1 MIPPPCTLDQ
11 HHPSQFFAKSSGKA
25 ECSITCKTE
34 RQSRLLSLS
43 RWLALFVCL
52 LAFSPAGAKP
62 VGKYKNF
69 KVSSYIRAQDLARM
83 EDDKFLKATW
93 ETVSS
98 QVDLDKIYLETHR
111 DAYTVPEKILLKV
124 KKFFL
129 SKGLEVGGGIT
140 YTRSEPTDFETYS
153 YARDEERQQVKE
165 IAEYTAKHFDDFIL
179 DDFFFIDLKNDD
191 EIAAKERSGKSWT
204 EYRLRLMADAGR
216 ELVVEPAKRVNP
228 KVKVIIKYPNW
239 YDHFHG
245 LGFNL
250 EEEPIYFDGL
260 WTGTETRDPG
270 SAQHLQN
277 YLSYNVVRYFDNIAH
292 GKNGGG
298 WVDAGGIHMSMDRYA
313 EQLHLTMLSKT
324 PEIILWNYMQLN
336 DVKISPQMRAPWQ
349 DAGGNSFR
357 YDEMVA
363 PFKQGNNTVTPTT
376 MARFASV
383 TLRQTDELI
392 GKLGN
397 PIGLASY
404 KPYHSSGEDFLQN
417 YLGMIGLPMDM
428 YPKWKE
434 GQQQILL
441 TQQAAKD
448 PQIVGKIKKQLKQ
461 GGDVIITTGL
471 LKAIKEQLGDVCE
484 LYCGDLKAIVN
495 DFGWAGKSER
505 EFIIPQVKYFTND
518 AWEVVSAGRPLNGG
532 VSGYP
537 ILLRD
542 TYSKGTLFVLT
553 IPDDFGNLYDY
564 PAGVLNVIRRSMSKD
579 VGAYI
584 EGPSKVA
591 LFPYDNKTLV
601 VENFNDEAVTLRV
614 VINAKVTALRNLLTG
629 EQLKPAE
636 QPKMPAMFGRNR
648 FFGYA
653 ENATV
658 FDLKLAAHSYVGLG
672 YGN

>member
-1 MIPPPCTLDQ
+1 ML
-11 HHPSQFFAKSSGKA
+11 
-25 ECSITCKTE
+25 
-34 RQSRLLSLS
+34 
-43 RWLALFVCL
+43 VCL
-52 LAFSPAGAKP
+52 LTTTIQA
-62 VGKYKNF
+62 GKYQNF
-69 KVSSYIRAQDLARM
+69 KVSTYIRAQDVARM
-83 EDDKFLKATW
+83 DDEKFLKSTW

-111 DAYTVPEKILLKV
+111 DAFIVPEKTLTKV

-140 YTRSEPTDFETYS
+140 FTRSEPTDFETYS
-153 YARDEERQQVKE
+153 YAREDERQMVKH
-165 IAEYTAKHFDDFIL
+165 ISEYTAKFFDDIIL

-191 EIAAKERSGKSWT
+191 EIAAKGTKSWT

-216 ELVVEPAKRVNP
+216 ELVVGPAKAVNP
-228 KVKVIIKYPNW
+228 KVKVIVKYPNW

-250 EEEPIYFDGL
+250 EEEPTYFDGI
-260 WTGTETRDPG
+260 WTGNETRDPA

-277 YLSYNVVRYFDNIAH
+277 YLSYNISRYFENIAP
-292 GKNGGG
+292 GRNLGG
-298 WVDAGGIHMSMDRYA
+298 WVDAGGINMSMDRYA
-313 EQLHLTMLSKT
+313 EQLHLTMLGRL
-324 PEIILWNYMQLN
+324 PEIILWNYMQLV
-336 DVKISPQMRAPWQ
+336 DVKISPSMRAAWQ
-349 DAGGNSFR
+349 SEGGNSFR

-363 PFKQGNNTVTPTT
+363 PYTRDGKTITPTT
-376 MARFASV
+376 MARFADQ
-383 TLRQTDELI
+383 TLHQTDRLMSH
-392 GKLGN
+392 LGN
-397 PIGLASY
+397 PIGLVSY

-428 YPKWKE
+428 HPQWPDNRE
-434 GQQQILL
+434 QILL

-448 PQIVGKIKKQLKQ
+448 PQLVEKIKRQLCK

-471 LKAIKEQLGDVCE
+471 LKVIKDELADVVE

-495 DFGWAGKSER
+495 DFGRSGKSER

-518 AWEVVSAGRPLNGG
+518 AWEVVSAGRPLTGG

-542 TYSKGTLFVLT
+542 TYSKGILFVLT

-564 PAGVLNVIRRSMSKD
+564 PAGALNIIRSVMSKD

-584 EGPSKVA
+584 EGPSKVS

-601 VENFNDEAVTLRV
+601 VENFNDNAVSLRV
-614 VINAKVTALRNLLTG
+614 VVNAKVGKLRNLLTG
-629 EQLKPAE
+629 EEFKPA
-636 QPKMPAMFGRNR
+636 QVPVSRWR
-648 FFGYA
+648 FVGYTDKQ
-653 ENATV
+653 TV
-658 FDLKLAAHSYVGLG
+658 FDIQLPAHSYIGLG
-672 YGN
+672 Y

>member
-1 MIPPPCTLDQ
+1 M
-11 HHPSQFFAKSSGKA
+11 KS
-25 ECSITCKTE
+25 T
-34 RQSRLLSLS
+34 
-43 RWLALFVCL
+43 L
-52 LAFSPAGAKP
+52 LAVALLLIPAAMHA
-62 VGKYKNF
+62 GKFQHF
-69 KVSSYIRAQDLARM
+69 KVSTYIRAQDVARM
-83 EDDKFLKATW
+83 DDEKFLKSTW
-93 ETVSS
+93 ETVST

-111 DAYTVPEKILLKV
+111 DAFIVPEKTLNKV

-140 YTRSEPTDFETYS
+140 FTRSEPTDFETYS
-153 YARDEERQQVKE
+153 YAREEERLLVKK
-165 IAEYTAKHFDDFIL
+165 ISEYTARFFDDIIL

-191 EIAAKERSGKSWT
+191 EIAAKGTKSWT

-216 ELVVEPAKRVNP
+216 ELVVNPAKAVNS

-250 EEEPIYFDGL
+250 EEEPLYFDGL

-277 YLSYNVVRYFDNIAH
+277 YLSYNIVRYFDNIAP
-292 GKNGGG
+292 GRNGGG
-298 WVDAGGIHMSMDRYA
+298 WVDAGGINMSMDRYA

-336 DVKISPQMRAPWQ
+336 DVKIMPQMMRQSWQ

-357 YDEMVA
+357 YDEMVK
-363 PFKQGNNTVTPTT
+363 PFTKNGKTVTPTT

-383 TLRQTDELI
+383 TLQQTDQLV

-397 PIGLASY
+397 PIGLVSY

-428 YPKWKE
+428 HPQWVS
-434 GQQQILL
+434 GRQQILL
-441 TQQAAKD
+441 TEQAAKD
-448 PQIVGKIKKQLKQ
+448 PQIVEKIKQQLQ
-461 GGDVIITTGL
+461 GGGDVIITTGL
-471 LKAIKEQLGDVCE
+471 LKAIREKLADVCE
-484 LYCGDLKAIVN
+484 LYCGDLKAIVS
-495 DFGWAGKSER
+495 DFGRLGKAER

-518 AWEVVSAGRPLNGG
+518 AWEVVSAGRPLTGG

-542 TYSKGTLFVLT
+542 TYSKGMLFVLT

-564 PAGVLNVIRRSMSKD
+564 PAGALNVIRRAMSKD

-584 EGPSKVA
+584 EGPAKVA
-591 LFPYDNKTLV
+591 LFPYDNRTLV
-601 VENFNDEAVTLRV
+601 VENFNDEAVSLRV
-614 VINAKVTALRNLLTG
+614 VVTSKVQALRNLLTG
-629 EQLKPAE
+629 EQLKPAG
-636 QPKMPAMFGRNR
+636 QPEAPAMPFRNR
-648 FFGYA
+648 FFGYP
-653 ENATV
+653 EGATV
-658 FDLKLAAHSYVGLG
+658 FDIQLAAHSYIGVG
-672 YGN
+672 Y

>member
-1 MIPPPCTLDQ
+1 MTKMTI
-11 HHPSQFFAKSSGKA
+11 HPLKRIIMAA
-25 ECSITCKTE
+25 MTA
-34 RQSRLLSLS
+34 LMAMPA
-43 RWLALFVCL
+43 LA
-52 LAFSPAGAKP
+52 GH
-62 VGKYKNF
+62 GQYQNF
-69 KVSSYIRAQDLARM
+69 KVSTYIRAQDVARM
-83 EDDKFLKATW
+83 ADDKFLNQTW

-111 DAYTVPEKILLKV
+111 DAFTVPEKTMLKV

-153 YARDEERQQVKE
+153 YARENERQQVKE
-165 IAEYTAKHFDDFIL
+165 MAEYTAKLFDDFIL

-204 EYRLRLMADAGR
+204 DYRLRLMADAGR
-216 ELVVEPAKRVNP
+216 ELVVAPAKKVNP
-228 KVKVIIKYPNW
+228 KVKVIVKYPNW

-250 EEEPIYFDGL
+250 EEEPQYFDGI
-260 WTGTETRDPG
+260 WTGTETRDPA

-277 YLSYNVVRYFDNIAH
+277 YLSYNVVRYFDNIAP

-336 DVKISPQMRAPWQ
+336 DVKIMPQMRAPWQ

-357 YDEMVA
+357 YDEMVK
-363 PFKQGNNTVTPTT
+363 PFTKNGKAVTPTT
-376 MARFASV
+376 MASFASA
-383 TLRQTDELI
+383 TLRQTDKLVGQL
-392 GKLGN
+392 GK

-428 YPKWKE
+428 YPQWQE
-434 GQQQILL
+434 RQQILL

-448 PQIVGKIKKQLKQ
+448 PQIVEKIKGQLRK
-461 GGDVIITTGL
+461 GGDVIVTTGL
-471 LKAIKEQLGDVCE
+471 LKAIKDKLADVCE

-495 DFGWAGKSER
+495 DFGWSGKSER

-518 AWEVVSAGRPLNGG
+518 AWEVISAGRPLTGG

-553 IPDDFGNLYDY
+553 IPDDFGNLYDF
-564 PAGVLNVIRRSMSKD
+564 PAGALNVIRRAMSKD
-579 VGAYI
+579 TGAYI

-601 VENFNDEAVTLRV
+601 VENFNDEAVSLRV
-614 VINAKVTALRNLLTG
+614 VINTKVSTLSNLLTG

-636 QPKMPAMFGRNR
+636 VKPLPGMFGRNR
-648 FFGYA
+648 FMGYA
-653 ENATV
+653 DDATV
-658 FDLKLAAHSYVGLG
+658 FDLQLPAHSYIGLK
-672 YGN
+672 Y

>member
-1 MIPPPCTLDQ
+1 MDRRIV
-11 HHPSQFFAKSSGKA
+11 KK
-25 ECSITCKTE
+25 
-34 RQSRLLSLS
+34 
-43 RWLALFVCL
+43 VL
-52 LAFSPAGAKP
+52 LAIITAMSVIP
-62 VGKYKNF
+62 VMASQYKNF
-69 KVSSYIRAQDLARM
+69 KVSTYIRAQDVARM
-83 EDDKFLKATW
+83 EDEQFLKSTW
-93 ETVSS
+93 EIVST

-111 DAYTVPEKILLKV
+111 DAFTVPEKTMLKV

-140 YTRSEPTDFETYS
+140 FTRSEPTDFETYS
-153 YARDEERQQVKE
+153 YAREDERQQVKQ
-165 IAEYTAKHFDDFIL
+165 ISEYTAKLFDDFIL

-191 EIAAKERSGKSWT
+191 EIAAKGNKSWT

-216 ELVVEPAKRVNP
+216 ELVVNPAKAVNP
-228 KVKVIIKYPNW
+228 KVKVIVKYPNW

-250 EEEPIYFDGL
+250 EEEPTYFDGI

-277 YLSYNVVRYFDNIAH
+277 YLSYNVVRYFDNIAPDKRSAD
-292 GKNGGG
+292 GRLLPEGRKNGGG

-324 PEIILWNYMQLN
+324 PEIILWNYMQLAE
-336 DVKISPQMRAPWQ
+336 VKISSNMRAPWQ
-349 DAGGNSFR
+349 EVGGNSFR

-363 PFKQGNNTVTPTT
+363 PFTKNGKTITPTT
-376 MARFASV
+376 MARFANE
-383 TLRQTDELI
+383 TLHQTDKLI

-428 YPKWKE
+428 YPQFLTDK
-434 GQQQILL
+434 QQILL

-448 PQIVGKIKKQLKQ
+448 PQIAEKIKAQLKK

-471 LKAIKEQLGDVCE
+471 LKAIKDQIADVCE

-495 DFGWAGKSER
+495 DFGWFGKSER

-518 AWEVVSAGRPLNGG
+518 AWEVVSAGRPLTGG

-542 TYSKGTLFVLT
+542 TYSKGMLFVLT

-564 PAGVLNVIRRSMSKD
+564 PAGALNVIRRAMSKD

-584 EGPSKVA
+584 EGPAKVA

-601 VENFNDEAVTLRV
+601 VENFNDEAVSLRV
-614 VINAKVTALRNLLTG
+614 VINNKVNTLRNLITG

-636 QPKMPAMFGRNR
+636 LPKVSAMPYRSR
-648 FFGYA
+648 FMGYA
-653 ENATV
+653 DGSTV
-658 FDLKLAAHSYVGLG
+658 FDLQLPAHSYIGLG
-672 YGN
+672 Y

>member
-1 MIPPPCTLDQ
+1 MI
-11 HHPSQFFAKSSGKA
+11 K
-25 ECSITCKTE
+25 
-34 RQSRLLSLS
+34 RLLIGAVIAATT
-43 RWLALFVCL
+43 ALTVQ
-52 LAFSPAGAKP
+52 A
-62 VGKYKNF
+62 GKYQNF
-69 KVSSYIRAQDLARM
+69 KVSSYIRAQDVARM
-83 EDDKFLKATW
+83 ADDKFLNDTW
-93 ETVSS
+93 QTVSS

-111 DAYTVPEKILLKV
+111 DAFTVDEKTMLKV

-153 YARDEERQQVKE
+153 YARENECRQVKE
-165 IAEYTAKHFDDFIL
+165 VAEYTARLFDDFIL

-191 EIAAKERSGKSWT
+191 EIAAKEKSGKSWT
-204 EYRLRLMADAGR
+204 DYRLRLMADAGR
-216 ELVVEPAKRVNP
+216 ELVVNPAKKVNP

-239 YDHFHG
+239 YDHFQG

-250 EEEPIYFDGL
+250 EEEPLYFDGL

-277 YLSYNVVRYFDNIAH
+277 YLSYNIVRYFDNIAP

-324 PEIILWNYMQLN
+324 PEIILWNYMQLYE
-336 DVKISPQMRAPWQ
+336 VKIMPQMRAKWQ
-349 DAGGNSFR
+349 EPGVSFN
-357 YDEMVA
+357 YDEMTA
-363 PFKQGNNTVTPTT
+363 PFTKDGKTVNPST
-376 MARFASV
+376 MARFADV
-383 TLRQTDELI
+383 TLHQTDKLI
-392 GKLGN
+392 SQLGH

-404 KPYHSSGEDFLQN
+404 KPYHSTGEEFLQN

-428 YPKWKE
+428 YPQWQE
-434 GQQQILL
+434 RQQILL

-448 PQIVGKIKKQLKQ
+448 PQIVARIKAQLKK

-471 LKAIKEQLGDVCE
+471 LKAIKDQLADVCE
-484 LYCGDLKAIVN
+484 LECGDLKAIVN
-495 DFGWAGKSER
+495 DFGWFGKSGR
-505 EFIIPQVKYFTND
+505 EFIIPQVKYYTND

-542 TYSKGTLFVLT
+542 TYSKGMLFVLT

-564 PAGVLNVIRRSMSKD
+564 PAGALNIIRRAMSKD

-601 VENFNDEAVTLRV
+601 VENFNDEAVSLRV
-614 VINAKVTALRNLLTG
+614 IINSQVSTLRNLLTG
-629 EQLKPAE
+629 QQLQPA
-636 QPKMPAMFGRNR
+636 QIPPVTGFFRYNR
-648 FFGYA
+648 FFGYPDGS
-653 ENATV
+653 TV
-658 FDLKLAAHSYVGLG
+658 FDLQLPAHSYIGLG
-672 YGN
+672 Y

>member
-1 MIPPPCTLDQ
+1 MDRRIV
-11 HHPSQFFAKSSGKA
+11 KK
-25 ECSITCKTE
+25 
-34 RQSRLLSLS
+34 
-43 RWLALFVCL
+43 VL
-52 LAFSPAGAKP
+52 LAIITAMSVIP
-62 VGKYKNF
+62 VMASQYKNF
-69 KVSSYIRAQDLARM
+69 KVSTYIRAQDVARM
-83 EDDKFLKATW
+83 EDEQFLKSTW
-93 ETVSS
+93 EIVST

-111 DAYTVPEKILLKV
+111 DAFTVPEKTMLKV

-140 YTRSEPTDFETYS
+140 FTRSEPTDFETYS
-153 YARDEERQQVKE
+153 YAREDERQQVKQ
-165 IAEYTAKHFDDFIL
+165 ISEYTAKLFDDFIL

-191 EIAAKERSGKSWT
+191 EIAAKGNKSWT

-216 ELVVEPAKRVNP
+216 ELVVNPAKAVNP
-228 KVKVIIKYPNW
+228 KVKVIVKYPNW

-250 EEEPIYFDGL
+250 EEEPTYFDGI

-277 YLSYNVVRYFDNIAH
+277 YLSYNVVRYFDNIAP
-292 GKNGGG
+292 GKRSADGRLLPEGRKNGGG

-324 PEIILWNYMQLN
+324 PEIILWNYMQLAE
-336 DVKISPQMRAPWQ
+336 VKISSNMRAPWQ
-349 DAGGNSFR
+349 EVGGNSFR

-363 PFKQGNNTVTPTT
+363 PFTKNGKTITPTT
-376 MARFASV
+376 MARFANE
-383 TLRQTDELI
+383 TLHQTDKLI

-428 YPKWKE
+428 YPQFLTDK
-434 GQQQILL
+434 QQILL

-448 PQIVGKIKKQLKQ
+448 PQIAEKIKAQLKK

-471 LKAIKEQLGDVCE
+471 LKAIKDQIADVCE

-495 DFGWAGKSER
+495 DFGWFGKSER

-518 AWEVVSAGRPLNGG
+518 AWEVVSAGRPLTGG

-542 TYSKGTLFVLT
+542 TYSKGMLFVLT

-564 PAGVLNVIRRSMSKD
+564 PAGALNVIRRAMSKD
-579 VGAYI
+579 AGAYI
-584 EGPSKVA
+584 EGPAKVA

-601 VENFNDEAVTLRV
+601 VENFNDEAVSLRV
-614 VINAKVTALRNLLTG
+614 VINNKVNTLRNLITG

-636 QPKMPAMFGRNR
+636 LPKVSAMPYRSR
-648 FFGYA
+648 FMGYA
-653 ENATV
+653 DGSTV
-658 FDLKLAAHSYVGLG
+658 FDLQLPAHSYIGLG
-672 YGN
+672 Y

>member
-1 MIPPPCTLDQ
+1 MMVALA
-11 HHPSQFFAKSSGKA
+11 SAK
-25 ECSITCKTE
+25 
-34 RQSRLLSLS
+34 
-43 RWLALFVCL
+43 
-52 LAFSPAGAKP
+52 
-62 VGKYKNF
+62 KYQNF
-69 KVSSYIRAQDLARM
+69 KVSTYIRAQDVAKM
-83 EDDKFLKATW
+83 ADDKFLNDTW
-93 ETVSS
+93 QTVSS

-111 DAYTVPEKILLKV
+111 DAFTVDEKTLTKV

-153 YARDEERQQVKE
+153 YARENERQIVKE
-165 IAEYTAKHFDDFIL
+165 VAEYTAKLFDDFIL

-191 EIAAKERSGKSWT
+191 EIAAKGSKSWT

-216 ELVVEPAKRVNP
+216 ELVVNPAKKVNP

-250 EEEPIYFDGL
+250 EEEPVYFDGL

-277 YLSYNVVRYFDNIAH
+277 YLSYNVVRYFDNIAP

-336 DVKISPQMRAPWQ
+336 DVKITPRMRAPWQ
-349 DAGGNSFR
+349 KAGVSFN

-363 PFKQGNNTVTPTT
+363 PFTVKGKTITPTT
-376 MARFASV
+376 MARFANV
-383 TLRQTDELI
+383 TLHQTDQLVGQL
-392 GKLGN
+392 GK

-428 YPKWKE
+428 YPQFLTDK
-434 GQQQILL
+434 QQILL
-441 TQQAAKD
+441 TEQAAKD
-448 PQIVGKIKKQLKQ
+448 PQIIEKIKQQLKK

-471 LKAIKEQLGDVCE
+471 LKAIREPLADVCE

-495 DFGWAGKSER
+495 DFGWFGKSER

-542 TYSKGTLFVLT
+542 TYSKGMLFVLT
-553 IPDDFGNLYDY
+553 IPDDYGNLYDF
-564 PAGVLNVIRRSMSKD
+564 PAGALNVIRRAMSKD

-601 VENFNDEAVTLRV
+601 VENFNDEAVSVRV
-614 VINAKVTALRNLLTG
+614 VINEKVNSLRHLITG

-636 QPKMPAMFGRNR
+636 QPQVPMMFGRNR

-653 ENATV
+653 EGATI
-658 FDLKLAAHSYVGLG
+658 FDIQLPAHSYIGLG
-672 YGN
+672 Y

>member
-1 MIPPPCTLDQ
+1 MKCFTKIVLAAMATLAVLPAQ
-11 HHPSQFFAKSSGKA
+11 AKSKA
-25 ECSITCKTE
+25 M
-34 RQSRLLSLS
+34 
-43 RWLALFVCL
+43 F
-52 LAFSPAGAKP
+52 
-62 VGKYKNF
+62 KNF
-69 KVSSYIRAQDLARM
+69 KVSTYIRAQDIARM
-83 EDDKFLKATW
+83 DDDKFLKDTW

-111 DAYTVPEKILLKV
+111 DAFIVPEKTLLKV

-129 SKGLEVGGGIT
+129 QKGLEVGGGIT

-153 YARDEERQQVKE
+153 YARENERQQVKE

-191 EIAAKERSGKSWT
+191 EIAAKEKSGKSWT

-216 ELVVEPAKRVNP
+216 ELVVNPAKAVNP

-250 EEEPIYFDGL
+250 EEEPLYFDGL

-277 YLSYNVVRYFDNIAH
+277 YLSYNVVRYFDNIAP

-336 DVKISPQMRAPWQ
+336 DVKITPNMRAPWQ

-363 PFKQGNNTVTPTT
+363 PFTKEKGGRAIQPTT
-376 MARFASV
+376 MARFANV
-383 TLRQTDELI
+383 TLHQTDELI
-392 GKLGN
+392 GQLGN

-428 YPKWKE
+428 YPQWQE
-434 GQQQILL
+434 RQQILL

-448 PQIVGKIKKQLKQ
+448 PQIVEKIKGQLKK

-471 LKAIKEQLGDVCE
+471 LKAIKEHLADVCE

-495 DFGWAGKSER
+495 DFGWFGKSER

-542 TYSKGTLFVLT
+542 TYSKGMLFVLT

-564 PAGVLNVIRRSMSKD
+564 PAGALNVIRRAMSKD

-601 VENFNDEAVTLRV
+601 IENFNDEAVTLRV
-614 VINAKVTALRNLLTG
+614 VINQKVSSLRNLMTG
-629 EQLKPAE
+629 DQLKPATLP
-636 QPKMPAMFGRNR
+636 QTRPMWGRNL
-648 FFGYA
+648 FFGYPDG
-653 ENATV
+653 ATV
-658 FDLKLAAHSYVGLG
+658 FDLQLPAHSYIGLG
-672 YGN
+672 Y

>member
-1 MIPPPCTLDQ
+1 MKMKCFTKIVLAAMATLAVLPAQ
-11 HHPSQFFAKSSGKA
+11 AKSKA
-25 ECSITCKTE
+25 M
-34 RQSRLLSLS
+34 
-43 RWLALFVCL
+43 F
-52 LAFSPAGAKP
+52 
-62 VGKYKNF
+62 KNF
-69 KVSSYIRAQDLARM
+69 KVSTYIRAQDIARM
-83 EDDKFLKATW
+83 DDDKFLKDTW

-111 DAYTVPEKILLKV
+111 DAFIVPEKTLLKV

-129 SKGLEVGGGIT
+129 QKGLEVGGGIT

-153 YARDEERQQVKE
+153 YARENERQQVKE

-191 EIAAKERSGKSWT
+191 EIAAKEKSGKSWT

-216 ELVVEPAKRVNP
+216 ELVVNPAKAVNP

-250 EEEPIYFDGL
+250 EEEPLYFDGL

-277 YLSYNVVRYFDNIAH
+277 YLSYNVVRYFDNIAP

-336 DVKISPQMRAPWQ
+336 DVKITPNMRAPWQ

-363 PFKQGNNTVTPTT
+363 PFTKEKGGRAIQPTT
-376 MARFASV
+376 MARFANV
-383 TLRQTDELI
+383 TLHQTDELI
-392 GKLGN
+392 GQLGN

-428 YPKWKE
+428 YPQWQE
-434 GQQQILL
+434 RQQILL

-448 PQIVGKIKKQLKQ
+448 PQIVEKIKGQLKK

-471 LKAIKEQLGDVCE
+471 LKAIKEQLADVCE

-495 DFGWAGKSER
+495 DFGWFGKSER

-542 TYSKGTLFVLT
+542 TYSKGMLFVLT

-564 PAGVLNVIRRSMSKD
+564 PAGALNVIRRAMSKD

-601 VENFNDEAVTLRV
+601 IENFNDEAVTLRV
-614 VINAKVTALRNLLTG
+614 VINQKVGSLRNLMTG
-629 EQLKPAE
+629 DQLKPATLP
-636 QPKMPAMFGRNR
+636 QTRPMWGRNL
-648 FFGYA
+648 FFGYPDG
-653 ENATV
+653 ATV
-658 FDLKLAAHSYVGLG
+658 FGLQLPAHSYIGLG
-672 YGN
+672 Y

>member
-1 MIPPPCTLDQ
+1 MMLAAVAVLAVLP
-11 HHPSQFFAKSSGKA
+11 AAGK
-25 ECSITCKTE
+25 
-34 RQSRLLSLS
+34 
-43 RWLALFVCL
+43 
-52 LAFSPAGAKP
+52 
-62 VGKYKNF
+62 GKYQNF
-69 KVSSYIRAQDLARM
+69 KVSTYIRAQDVARM
-83 EDDKFLKATW
+83 ADDKFLNQTW

-111 DAYTVPEKILLKV
+111 DAFTVDEKTMTKV

-153 YARDEERQQVKE
+153 YARENERQQVRE
-165 IAEYTAKHFDDFIL
+165 VAEYTAKLFDDFIL

-191 EIAAKERSGKSWT
+191 EIAAKEKSGKSWT

-216 ELVVEPAKRVNP
+216 ELVLEPAKKVNP

-250 EEEPIYFDGL
+250 EEEPQYFDGI

-277 YLSYNVVRYFDNIAH
+277 YLSYNVVRYFDNIAP

-336 DVKISPQMRAPWQ
+336 DVKITPQMRAKWQ
-349 DAGGNSFR
+349 DAGDNSFR

-363 PFKQGNNTVTPTT
+363 PYQKAGKTMTPTT

-383 TLRQTDELI
+383 TLQQTDKLM
-392 GKLGN
+392 GQLGN
-397 PIGLASY
+397 PVGLVSY

-428 YPKWKE
+428 HP
-434 GQQQILL
+434 QFLNDRQQILL
-441 TQQAAKD
+441 TEQAAKD
-448 PQIVGKIKKQLKQ
+448 PQIVDKIKAQLRK

-471 LKAIKEQLGDVCE
+471 LKAIREKIADVCE

-495 DFGWAGKSER
+495 DFGWFGKSER

-518 AWEVVSAGRPLNGG
+518 AWEVVSAGRPLSGG

-542 TYSKGTLFVLT
+542 TYSKGMLFVLT
-553 IPDDFGNLYDY
+553 IPDDFGNLYDF
-564 PAGVLNVIRRSMSKD
+564 PAGALNVIRRAMSKD

-601 VENFNDEAVTLRV
+601 VENFNDEAVSLRV
-614 VINAKVTALRNLLTG
+614 VINTKVGALRNLLTG
-629 EQLKPAE
+629 EELKPAE
-636 QPKMPAMFGRNR
+636 KTSGQVFPFRNR

-653 ENATV
+653 EGATV

-672 YGN
+672 Y

>member
-1 MIPPPCTLDQ
+1 M
-11 HHPSQFFAKSSGKA
+11 
-25 ECSITCKTE
+25 KTYYL
-34 RQSRLLSLS
+34 RRLLLLTVVLS
-43 RWLALFVCL
+43 ATITIQ
-52 LAFSPAGAKP
+52 A
-62 VGKYKNF
+62 GKYKNF
-69 KVSSYIRAQDLARM
+69 KVSTYIRAQDVARM
-83 EDDKFLKATW
+83 EDDKFLKSTW
-93 ETVSS
+93 ETVSN
-98 QVDLDKIYLETHR
+98 QVDLDKIYIETHR
-111 DAYTVPEKILLKV
+111 DAFTVPEKTLNKV

-153 YARDEERQQVKE
+153 YARENERQQVKQISE
-165 IAEYTAKHFDDFIL
+165 FTAKHFDDFIL

-191 EIAAKERSGKSWT
+191 EIAAKGKKSWT

-216 ELVVEPAKRVNP
+216 ELVVNPAKAVNS

-250 EEEPIYFDGL
+250 EEEPNYFDGL
-260 WTGTETRDPG
+260 WTGTETRDPA

-277 YLSYNVVRYFDNIAH
+277 YLSYNIVRYFDNIAP
-292 GKNGGG
+292 GRNGGG

-313 EQLHLTMLSKT
+313 EQLHLTMLSRT
-324 PEIILWNYMQLN
+324 PEIILWNYMQLAE
-336 DVKISPQMRAPWQ
+336 VKITPAMRAPWQ
-349 DAGGNSFR
+349 SAGGNSFR
-357 YDEMVA
+357 YDDMVA
-363 PFKQGNNTVTPTT
+363 PFTKNGKIITPTT
-376 MARFASV
+376 MARFANE
-383 TLRQTDELI
+383 TLHQTDQLV
-392 GKLGN
+392 GLLGN
-397 PIGLASY
+397 PIGLVSY

-428 YPKWKE
+428 YPQWQSNK
-434 GQQQILL
+434 QQILL

-448 PQIVGKIKKQLKQ
+448 EQIVEKIKQQLKK

-471 LKAIKEQLGDVCE
+471 LKAIREELADICE

-495 DFGWAGKSER
+495 DFGYAGKSER

-518 AWEVVSAGRPLNGG
+518 AWEVISAGRPLTGG

-564 PAGVLNVIRRSMSKD
+564 PAPALNVIRRAMSKD

-601 VENFNDEAVTLRV
+601 VENFNDNAVTLRV
-614 VINAKVTALRNLLTG
+614 VINEKVKTLRNLITG
-629 EQLKPAE
+629 EELQPANITPP
-636 QPKMPAMFGRNR
+636 QGMFGRNR

-653 ENATV
+653 DGATV
-658 FDLKLAAHSYVGLG
+658 FNLQLPPHSYIGLG
-672 YGN
+672 Y

>member
-1 MIPPPCTLDQ
+1 MNKKLTMLLLCSLVLAGNMQ
-11 HHPSQFFAKSSGKA
+11 ARQGK
-25 ECSITCKTE
+25 
-34 RQSRLLSLS
+34 
-43 RWLALFVCL
+43 F
-52 LAFSPAGAKP
+52 
-62 VGKYKNF
+62 KNF
-69 KVSSYIRAQDLARM
+69 KVSTYIRAQDVARM
-83 EDDKFLKATW
+83 ADEKFLNQTW
-93 ETVSS
+93 ETVST

-111 DAYTVPEKILLKV
+111 DAFTVDEKIMLKV
-124 KKFFL
+124 KKFFQA
-129 SKGLEVGGGIT
+129 KGLEVGGGIT

-153 YARDEERQQVKE
+153 YARENERQIVKE
-165 IAEYTAKHFDDFIL
+165 VAEYTAKLFDDFIL
-179 DDFFFIDLKNDD
+179 DDFFFTDLKNDD
-191 EIAAKERSGKSWT
+191 EIAAKGKMSWT
-204 EYRLRLMADAGR
+204 AYRLKLMADAGR
-216 ELVVEPAKRVNP
+216 ELVLEPAKKVNP

-250 EEEPIYFDGL
+250 EEEPQYFDGI

-277 YLSYNVVRYFDNIAH
+277 YLSYNVVRYFDNIAP

-336 DVKISPQMRAPWQ
+336 DVKITPQMRAKWQ
-349 DAGGNSFR
+349 GEGVSFN

-363 PFKQGNNTVTPTT
+363 PFEKDGKYITPTT
-376 MARFASV
+376 MARFAQV
-383 TLRQTDELI
+383 TLHQTDKLT
-392 GKLGN
+392 GQLGN
-397 PIGLASY
+397 PIGLVSY

-428 YPKWKE
+428 HP
-434 GQQQILL
+434 QFLNDRQQILL
-441 TQQAAKD
+441 TEQAAKD
-448 PQIVGKIKKQLKQ
+448 PQIVEKIKQQLKK

-471 LKAIKEQLGDVCE
+471 LKAIRSQLADVCE

-495 DFGWAGKSER
+495 DFGYLGKSER

-542 TYSKGTLFVLT
+542 TYSKGMLFVLT
-553 IPDDFGNLYDY
+553 IPDDYGNLYDY
-564 PAGVLNVIRRSMSKD
+564 PAGALNVIRRAMSKD

-591 LFPYDNKTLV
+591 LFPYDNKTMV
-601 VENFNDEAVTLRV
+601 VENFNDEAVSLRV
-614 VINAKVTALRNLLTG
+614 VINSKVNTLRNLLTG
-629 EQLKPAE
+629 EQLKPTALTNE
-636 QPKMPAMFGRNR
+636 PAMPFRNR
-648 FFGYA
+648 FQGYA
-653 ENATV
+653 EGSTM
-658 FDLKLAAHSYVGLG
+658 FDIQLPAHSYIGLG
-672 YGN
+672 Y

>member
-1 MIPPPCTLDQ
+1 M
-11 HHPSQFFAKSSGKA
+11 A
-25 ECSITCKTE
+25 
-34 RQSRLLSLS
+34 
-43 RWLALFVCL
+43 
-52 LAFSPAGAKP
+52 
-62 VGKYKNF
+62 
-69 KVSSYIRAQDLARM
+69 
-83 EDDKFLKATW
+83 DDRFLNETW
-93 ETVSS
+93 QTVST

-111 DAYTVPEKILLKV
+111 DAFTVDEQTMKKV
-124 KKFFL
+124 KAFFI

-153 YARDEERQQVKE
+153 YARENERQTVRE
-165 IAEYTAKHFDDFIL
+165 VAEYTARLFDDFIL

-191 EIAAKERSGKSWT
+191 EIAAMELSGKGWT

-216 ELVVEPAKRVNP
+216 DLVLNPAKRVNP

-239 YDHFHG
+239 YDHFQG

-250 EEEPIYFDGL
+250 EEEPQYFDGI
-260 WTGTETRDPG
+260 WTGTETRDPA

-277 YLSYNVVRYFDNIAH
+277 YLSYNIVRYFDNIAP
-292 GKNGGG
+292 GRNGGG
-298 WVDAGGIHMSMDRYA
+298 WVDAGGINMSMDRYA

-324 PEIILWNYMQLN
+324 PEIILWNYMQLAE
-336 DVKISPQMRAPWQ
+336 VKINRDMMRRVWQ
-349 DAGGNSFR
+349 DVGGNSFC
-357 YDEMVA
+357 YDEMVK
-363 PFKQGNNTVTPTT
+363 PFTRDGKTVTPTT

-383 TLRQTDELI
+383 TLRETDRLV

-397 PIGLASY
+397 PIGLVSY
-404 KPYHSSGEDFLQN
+404 KPYHSSGEEFLQN

-428 YPKWKE
+428 HPQWME
-434 GQQQILL
+434 GRRQILL
-441 TQQAAKD
+441 TEQAAMD
-448 PQIVGKIKKQLKQ
+448 PQIVEKIKQQLRG

-471 LKAIKEQLGDVCE
+471 LKAIRDKLSVVCE
-484 LYCGDLKAIVN
+484 FYCGDLKAIVN
-495 DFGWAGKSER
+495 DFGWAGKSSR

-518 AWEVVSAGRPLNGG
+518 AWEVVSAGRPLMGG

-564 PAGVLNVIRRSMSKD
+564 PAGALNIIRRAMSKD

-591 LFPYDNKTLV
+591 LFPYDNRTMV
-601 VENFNDEAVTLRV
+601 VENFNDEAVSLRV
-614 VINAKVTALRNLLTG
+614 VVNAKVPSLRNLLTD

-636 QPKMPAMFGRNR
+636 LNQGRSMPYRSR
-648 FFGYA
+648 FMGYA
-653 ENATV
+653 DEATV
-658 FDLKLAAHSYVGLG
+658 FDLELPAHSYIGLG
-672 YGN
+672 Y

>member
-1 MIPPPCTLDQ
+1 MKKVIKNMMMAAVT
-11 HHPSQFFAKSSGKA
+11 AM
-25 ECSITCKTE
+25 T
-34 RQSRLLSLS
+34 
-43 RWLALFVCL
+43 AL
-52 LAFSPAGAKP
+52 PAQA
-62 VGKYKNF
+62 GKYQNF
-69 KVSSYIRAQDLARM
+69 KVSTYIRAQDVARM
-83 EDDKFLKATW
+83 ADDKFLNQTW

-111 DAYTVPEKILLKV
+111 DAFTVDEKTMTKV
-124 KKFFL
+124 KQFFR

-153 YARDEERQQVKE
+153 YARPVERQQVRQV
-165 IAEYTAKHFDDFIL
+165 AEYTAKLFDDFIL

-191 EIAAKERSGKSWT
+191 EIAAKGTKSWT

-216 ELVVEPAKRVNP
+216 ELVLEPAKKVNP

-250 EEEPIYFDGL
+250 EEEPQYFDCI
-260 WTGTETRDPG
+260 WTGTETRDPA

-277 YLSYNVVRYFDNIAH
+277 YLSYNVVRYFDNIAP

-336 DVKISPQMRAPWQ
+336 DVKITPQMRAKWQ

-363 PFKQGNNTVTPTT
+363 PYQKDGKTVNPTT
-376 MARFASV
+376 MARFASI
-383 TLRQTDELI
+383 TLQQTDKLV
-392 GKLGN
+392 GQLGN
-397 PIGLASY
+397 PVGLVSY

-428 YPKWKE
+428 HPTFLNDR
-434 GQQQILL
+434 QQILL
-441 TQQAAKD
+441 TEQAAKD
-448 PQIVGKIKKQLKQ
+448 SQIVDKIKTQLKK
-461 GGDVIITTGL
+461 GGDVIVTTGL
-471 LKAIKEQLGDVCE
+471 LKVIREQLADVCE

-495 DFGWAGKSER
+495 DFGFAGKSAR

-518 AWEVVSAGRPLNGG
+518 AWEVVSAGRPLTGG

-537 ILLRD
+537 ILVRD
-542 TYSKGTLFVLT
+542 TYSMGMLFVLT

-564 PAGVLNVIRRSMSKD
+564 PAGALNVIRRAMSKD

-584 EGPSKVA
+584 EGPAKVA
-591 LFPYDNKTLV
+591 FFPYDNQTMV
-601 VENFNDEAVTLRV
+601 VENFNDEAVSLRV
-614 VINAKVTALRNLLTG
+614 VVNSKITNLRNLLTD
-629 EQLKPAE
+629 ELLQPADLPKPA
-636 QPKMPAMFGRNR
+636 PSWGRNR
-648 FFGYA
+648 FFGYPDG
-653 ENATV
+653 ATV
-658 FDLKLAAHSYVGLG
+658 FEISLPAHSYIGLD
-672 YGN
+672 YGHETFNSNTKTNSK

>member
-1 MIPPPCTLDQ
+1 MI
-11 HHPSQFFAKSSGKA
+11 K
-25 ECSITCKTE
+25 
-34 RQSRLLSLS
+34 RLLIGAVIAATT
-43 RWLALFVCL
+43 ALTVQ
-52 LAFSPAGAKP
+52 A
-62 VGKYKNF
+62 GKYQNF
-69 KVSSYIRAQDLARM
+69 KVSSYIRAQDVARM
-83 EDDKFLKATW
+83 ADDKFLNDTW
-93 ETVSS
+93 QTVSS

-111 DAYTVPEKILLKV
+111 DAFTVDEKTMLKV

-153 YARDEERQQVKE
+153 YARENECRQVKE
-165 IAEYTAKHFDDFIL
+165 VAEYTARLFDDFIL

-191 EIAAKERSGKSWT
+191 EIAAKEKSGKSWT
-204 EYRLRLMADAGR
+204 DYRLRLMADAGR
-216 ELVVEPAKRVNP
+216 ELVVNPAKKVNP

-239 YDHFHG
+239 YDHFQG

-250 EEEPIYFDGL
+250 EEEPLYFDGL

-277 YLSYNVVRYFDNIAH
+277 YLSYNIVRYFDNIAP

-324 PEIILWNYMQLN
+324 PEIILWNYMQLYE
-336 DVKISPQMRAPWQ
+336 VKIMPQMRAKWQ
-349 DAGGNSFR
+349 EPGVSFN
-357 YDEMVA
+357 YDEMTA
-363 PFKQGNNTVTPTT
+363 PFTKDGKTVNPST
-376 MARFASV
+376 MARFADV
-383 TLRQTDELI
+383 TLHQTDKLI
-392 GKLGN
+392 SQLGR

-404 KPYHSSGEDFLQN
+404 KPYHSTGEEFLQN

-428 YPKWKE
+428 YPQWQE
-434 GQQQILL
+434 RQQILL

-448 PQIVGKIKKQLKQ
+448 PQIVARIKAQLKK

-471 LKAIKEQLGDVCE
+471 LKAIKDQLADICE
-484 LYCGDLKAIVN
+484 LECGDLKAIVN
-495 DFGWAGKSER
+495 DFGWFGKSGR
-505 EFIIPQVKYFTND
+505 EFIIPQVKYYTND

-542 TYSKGTLFVLT
+542 TYSKGMLFVLT

-564 PAGVLNVIRRSMSKD
+564 PAGALNIIRRAMSKD

-601 VENFNDEAVTLRV
+601 VENFNDEAVSLRV
-614 VINAKVTALRNLLTG
+614 VINSQVSTLRNLLTG
-629 EQLKPAE
+629 QQLQPA
-636 QPKMPAMFGRNR
+636 QIPPVTGFFRYNR
-648 FFGYA
+648 FFGYPDGS
-653 ENATV
+653 TV
-658 FDLKLAAHSYVGLG
+658 FDLQLPAHSYVGLG
-672 YGN
+672 Y

>member
-1 MIPPPCTLDQ
+1 MKNKM
-11 HHPSQFFAKSSGKA
+11 KS
-25 ECSITCKTE
+25 
-34 RQSRLLSLS
+34 
-43 RWLALFVCL
+43 FL
-52 LAFSPAGAKP
+52 LAAVALMTTVSVHA
-62 VGKYKNF
+62 GKYQNF
-69 KVSSYIRAQDLARM
+69 KVSTYIRAQDVARM
-83 EDDKFLKATW
+83 EDDKFLKSTW

-111 DAYTVPEKILLKV
+111 DAFTVPEKVMLKV
-124 KKFFL
+124 KKFFQ

-140 YTRSEPTDFETYS
+140 FTRSEPTDFETYS
-153 YARDEERQQVKE
+153 YARENERQQVKQ
-165 IAEYTAKHFDDFIL
+165 ISEYTAKLFDDFIL

-191 EIAAKERSGKSWT
+191 EIAAKGTKSWT

-216 ELVVEPAKRVNP
+216 ELVVNPAKAVNP

-250 EEEPIYFDGL
+250 EEEPTYFDGL

-277 YLSYNVVRYFDNIAH
+277 YLSYNIVRFFDNIAP
-292 GKNGGG
+292 GRNGGG
-298 WVDAGGIHMSMDRYA
+298 WVDAGGINMSMDRYA

-336 DVKISPQMRAPWQ
+336 DVKINPQMKAKWQ
-349 DAGGNSFR
+349 SVGGNSFR
-357 YDEMVA
+357 YDDMVA
-363 PFKQGNNTVTPTT
+363 PYTKNGKTITPTT
-376 MARFASV
+376 MARFAHV
-383 TLRQTDELI
+383 TLHETDKLM
-392 GKLGN
+392 GKLGK
-397 PIGLASY
+397 PIGLVSY

-428 YPKWKE
+428 HPKWID
-434 GQQQILL
+434 GRQQILL

-448 PQIVGKIKKQLKQ
+448 EQIVEKIKAQLKK

-471 LKAIKEQLGDVCE
+471 LKAIKDKLADVCE

-495 DFGWAGKSER
+495 DFGWFGKSER

-518 AWEVVSAGRPLNGG
+518 SWEVVSAGRPLTGG

-542 TYSKGTLFVLT
+542 TYSKGMLFVLT

-564 PAGVLNVIRRSMSKD
+564 PAPALNVIRRAMSKD

-584 EGPSKVA
+584 EGPSKVS
-591 LFPYDNKTLV
+591 LFPYDNKTMV
-601 VENFNDEAVTLRV
+601 VENFNDNRVTLRV
-614 VINAKVTALRNLLTG
+614 VVNSKVSSLRNLLTG

-636 QPKMPAMFGRNR
+636 LPKPQGMWGRNR

-653 ENATV
+653 ENSTV
-658 FDLKLAAHSYVGLG
+658 FDITLEAHSYVGLG
-672 YGN
+672 Y

>member
-1 MIPPPCTLDQ
+1 MI
-11 HHPSQFFAKSSGKA
+11 K
-25 ECSITCKTE
+25 
-34 RQSRLLSLS
+34 RLLIGAVIAATT
-43 RWLALFVCL
+43 ALTVQ
-52 LAFSPAGAKP
+52 A
-62 VGKYKNF
+62 GKYQNF
-69 KVSSYIRAQDLARM
+69 KVSSYIRAQDVARM
-83 EDDKFLKATW
+83 ADDKFLNDTW
-93 ETVSS
+93 QTVSS

-111 DAYTVPEKILLKV
+111 DAFTVDEKTMLKV

-153 YARDEERQQVKE
+153 YARENECRQVKE
-165 IAEYTAKHFDDFIL
+165 VAEYTARLFDDFIL

-191 EIAAKERSGKSWT
+191 EIAAKEKSGKSWT
-204 EYRLRLMADAGR
+204 DYRLRLMADAGR
-216 ELVVEPAKRVNP
+216 ELVVNPAKKVNP

-239 YDHFHG
+239 YDHFQG

-250 EEEPIYFDGL
+250 EEEPLYFDGL

-277 YLSYNVVRYFDNIAH
+277 YLSYNIVRYFDNIAP

-313 EQLHLTMLSKT
+313 EQIHLTMLSKT
-324 PEIILWNYMQLN
+324 PEIILWNYMQLYE
-336 DVKISPQMRAPWQ
+336 VKIMPQMRAKWQ
-349 DAGGNSFR
+349 EPGVSFN
-357 YDEMVA
+357 YDEMTA
-363 PFKQGNNTVTPTT
+363 PFTKDGKTVTPST
-376 MARFASV
+376 MARFADV
-383 TLRQTDELI
+383 TLHQTDKLI
-392 GKLGN
+392 SQLGR

-404 KPYHSSGEDFLQN
+404 KPYHSTGEEFLQN

-428 YPKWKE
+428 YPQWQE
-434 GQQQILL
+434 RQQILL

-448 PQIVGKIKKQLKQ
+448 PQIVTRIKAQLKK

-471 LKAIKEQLGDVCE
+471 LKAIKDQFADVCE
-484 LYCGDLKAIVN
+484 LECGDLKAIVN
-495 DFGWAGKSER
+495 DFGWFGKSGR
-505 EFIIPQVKYFTND
+505 EFIIPQVKYYTND

-542 TYSKGTLFVLT
+542 TYSKGMLFVLT

-564 PAGVLNVIRRSMSKD
+564 PAGALNIIRRAMSKD

-601 VENFNDEAVTLRV
+601 VENFNDEAVSLRV
-614 VINAKVTALRNLLTG
+614 VINSQVSTLRNLLTG
-629 EQLKPAE
+629 QQLQPA
-636 QPKMPAMFGRNR
+636 QIPPVTGFFRYNR
-648 FFGYA
+648 FFGYPDGS
-653 ENATV
+653 TV
-658 FDLKLAAHSYVGLG
+658 FDLQLPAHSYVGLG
-672 YGN
+672 Y

>member
-1 MIPPPCTLDQ
+1 M
-11 HHPSQFFAKSSGKA
+11 
-25 ECSITCKTE
+25 KTNN
-34 RQSRLLSLS
+34 RFRNL
-43 RWLALFVCL
+43 L
-52 LAFSPAGAKP
+52 LAVVAILTMLPANAIKSRT
-62 VGKYKNF
+62 KYQNF
-69 KVSSYIRAQDLARM
+69 KVSTYIRAQDVARM
-83 EDDKFLKATW
+83 ADDKFLNETW
-93 ETVSS
+93 ENVSS

-111 DAYTVPEKILLKV
+111 DAFTVDEKTMLKV

-129 SKGLEVGGGIT
+129 SKGLQVGGGIT

-153 YARDEERQQVKE
+153 YARENERQQVKE
-165 IAEYTAKHFDDFIL
+165 VAEYTAKLFDDFIL

-191 EIAAKERSGKSWT
+191 EIAAKGSKSWT

-216 ELVVEPAKRVNP
+216 ELVVDPAKKVNP
-228 KVKVIIKYPNW
+228 KVKVIVKYPNW

-250 EEEPIYFDGL
+250 EEEPAYFDGI

-277 YLSYNVVRYFDNIAH
+277 YLSYNVVRYFDNIAP

-336 DVKISPQMRAPWQ
+336 DVKITPQQRAKWQ
-349 DAGGNSFR
+349 EAGVSFN

-363 PFKQGNNTVTPTT
+363 PFIKNGKTITPTT
-376 MARFASV
+376 MARYANV
-383 TLRQTDELI
+383 TLHQTDKLI
-392 GKLGN
+392 SELGN

-428 YPKWKE
+428 HPQFLSDK
-434 GQQQILL
+434 QQILL
-441 TQQAAKD
+441 TEQAAKD
-448 PQIVGKIKKQLKQ
+448 PQIVEKIKTQLKK

-471 LKAIKEQLGDVCE
+471 LKAIREPLADVCE

-495 DFGWAGKSER
+495 DFGWSGKSER

-542 TYSKGTLFVLT
+542 TYSKGTLFVFT

-564 PAGVLNVIRRSMSKD
+564 PAGALNIIRRAMSKD

-591 LFPYDNKTLV
+591 LFPYDNKTMV
-601 VENFNDEAVTLRV
+601 VENFNDEAVNIRV
-614 VINAKVTALRNLLTG
+614 VVEAQVGALRNLLTG

-636 QPKMPAMFGRNR
+636 KPKAQMMFFSPR
-648 FFGYA
+648 FFGYP
-653 ENATV
+653 EGATV
-658 FDLKLAAHSYVGLG
+658 FDVKLPAHSYIGLG
-672 YGN
+672 Y

>member
-1 MIPPPCTLDQ
+1 MTSKNL
-11 HHPSQFFAKSSGKA
+11 
-25 ECSITCKTE
+25 
-34 RQSRLLSLS
+34 RRLMVMM
-43 RWLALFVCL
+43 ACL
-52 LAFSPAGAKP
+52 LTTTIQA
-62 VGKYKNF
+62 GKYQNF
-69 KVSSYIRAQDLARM
+69 KVSTYIRAQDVARM
-83 EDDKFLKATW
+83 DDEKFLKSTW

-111 DAYTVPEKILLKV
+111 DAFIVPEKILTKV

-140 YTRSEPTDFETYS
+140 FTRSEPTDFETYS
-153 YARDEERQQVKE
+153 YAREDERQMVKH
-165 IAEYTAKHFDDFIL
+165 ISEYTAKFFDDIIL

-191 EIAAKERSGKSWT
+191 EIAAKGSKSWT

-216 ELVVEPAKRVNP
+216 ELVVGPAKAVNP
-228 KVKVIIKYPNW
+228 KVKVIVKYPNW

-250 EEEPIYFDGL
+250 EEEPTYFDGI
-260 WTGTETRDPG
+260 WTGNETRDPA

-277 YLSYNVVRYFDNIAH
+277 YLSYNISRYFENIAP
-292 GKNGGG
+292 GRNLGG
-298 WVDAGGIHMSMDRYA
+298 WVDAGGINMSMDRYA
-313 EQLHLTMLSKT
+313 EQLHLTMLGRL
-324 PEIILWNYMQLN
+324 PEIILWNYMQLV
-336 DVKISPQMRAPWQ
+336 DVKISPSMRAAWQ
-349 DAGGNSFR
+349 SEGGNSFR

-363 PFKQGNNTVTPTT
+363 PYTRDGKTITPTT
-376 MARFASV
+376 MARFADQ
-383 TLRQTDELI
+383 TLHQTDRLMSH
-392 GKLGN
+392 LGN
-397 PIGLASY
+397 PIGLVSY

-428 YPKWKE
+428 HPQWPDNRE
-434 GQQQILL
+434 QILL

-448 PQIVGKIKKQLKQ
+448 PQLVEKIKRQLRM

-471 LKAIKEQLGDVCE
+471 LKVIKDELSDVVE

-495 DFGWAGKSER
+495 DFGRSGKSER

-518 AWEVVSAGRPLNGG
+518 AWEVVSAGRPLTGG

-542 TYSKGTLFVLT
+542 TYSKGILFVLT

-564 PAGVLNVIRRSMSKD
+564 PAGALNIIRSVMSKD

-584 EGPSKVA
+584 EGPSKVS

-601 VENFNDEAVTLRV
+601 VENFNDNAVSLRV
-614 VINAKVTALRNLLTG
+614 VVNAKVGKLRNLLTG
-629 EQLKPAE
+629 QEFKPA
-636 QPKMPAMFGRNR
+636 QVPVSRWR
-648 FFGYA
+648 FVGYTDKQ
-653 ENATV
+653 TV
-658 FDLKLAAHSYVGLG
+658 FDIQLPAHSYIGLG
-672 YGN
+672 Y

>member
-1 MIPPPCTLDQ
+1 MYYHFNI
-11 HHPSQFFAKSSGKA
+11 
-25 ECSITCKTE
+25 
-34 RQSRLLSLS
+34 QSVIR
-43 RWLALFVCL
+43 ATL
-52 LAFSPAGAKP
+52 LAVASVSALTIQAGKFQ
-62 VGKYKNF
+62 NF
-69 KVSSYIRAQDLARM
+69 KVSTYIRAQDVARM
-83 EDDKFLKATW
+83 ADDKFLNDTW
-93 ETVSS
+93 QTVST

-111 DAYTVPEKILLKV
+111 DAFTVDEKTMLKV

-153 YARDEERQQVKE
+153 YARENERQIVKE
-165 IAEYTAKHFDDFIL
+165 VAEYTAKLFDDFIL

-191 EIAAKERSGKSWT
+191 EIAAKGNKSWT

-216 ELVVEPAKRVNP
+216 ELIVNPAKKVNP
-228 KVKVIIKYPNW
+228 KVKVIVKYPNW

-250 EEEPIYFDGL
+250 EEEPQYFDGI

-277 YLSYNVVRYFDNIAH
+277 YLSYNVVRYFDNIAP

-324 PEIILWNYMQLN
+324 PEIILWNYMQLYE
-336 DVKISPQMRAPWQ
+336 VKITPQMRAKWQ
-349 DAGGNSFR
+349 ETGVSFN

-363 PFKQGNNTVTPTT
+363 PFTKDGKTITPTT
-376 MARFASV
+376 MARFANV
-383 TLRQTDELI
+383 TLHQTDKLTGQL
-392 GKLGN
+392 GK

-428 YPKWKE
+428 YPQFLNDK
-434 GQQQILL
+434 QQILL

-448 PQIVGKIKKQLKQ
+448 PQIVEKIKMQLKR

-471 LKAIKEQLGDVCE
+471 LKTIREQLADVCE

-495 DFGWAGKSER
+495 DFGWNGKSER

-542 TYSKGTLFVLT
+542 TYSKGMLFVLT

-564 PAGVLNVIRRSMSKD
+564 PAGALNIIRRVMSKD
-579 VGAYI
+579 AGAYI

-591 LFPYDNKTLV
+591 FFPYDNKTMV
-601 VENFNDEAVTLRV
+601 VENFNDETVSLRV
-614 VINAKVTALRNLLTG
+614 VVDAKVSTLRNLLTG
-629 EQLKPAE
+629 ELLKPSTIT
-636 QPKMPAMFGRNR
+636 QPQSMFFRSR
-648 FFGYA
+648 FTGYP
-653 ENATV
+653 EGATV
-658 FDLKLAAHSYVGLG
+658 FDIKLPAHSYIGLG
-672 YGN
+672 Y

>member
-1 MIPPPCTLDQ
+1 MLAAVAVLAVLP
-11 HHPSQFFAKSSGKA
+11 AAGK
-25 ECSITCKTE
+25 
-34 RQSRLLSLS
+34 
-43 RWLALFVCL
+43 
-52 LAFSPAGAKP
+52 
-62 VGKYKNF
+62 GKYQNF
-69 KVSSYIRAQDLARM
+69 KVSTYIRAQDVARM
-83 EDDKFLKATW
+83 ADDKFLNQTW

-111 DAYTVPEKILLKV
+111 DAFTVDEKTMTKV

-153 YARDEERQQVKE
+153 YARPVERQQVRE
-165 IAEYTAKHFDDFIL
+165 VAEYTAKLFDDFIL

-191 EIAAKERSGKSWT
+191 EIAAKEKSGKSWT
-204 EYRLRLMADAGR
+204 EYRLRLMSDAGR
-216 ELVVEPAKRVNP
+216 ELVLEPAKKVNP

-250 EEEPIYFDGL
+250 EEEPQYFDGI

-277 YLSYNVVRYFDNIAH
+277 YLSYNVVRYFDNIAP

-336 DVKISPQMRAPWQ
+336 DVKITPQMRAKWQ

-363 PFKQGNNTVTPTT
+363 PYQKAGKTMTPTT
-376 MARFASV
+376 MARFACV
-383 TLRQTDELI
+383 TLQQTDKLV
-392 GKLGN
+392 GQLGN
-397 PIGLASY
+397 PVGLVSY

-428 YPKWKE
+428 HP
-434 GQQQILL
+434 QFLNDRQQILL
-441 TQQAAKD
+441 TEQAAKD
-448 PQIVGKIKKQLKQ
+448 PQIVDKIKAQLRK

-471 LKAIKEQLGDVCE
+471 LKAIREKIADVCE

-495 DFGWAGKSER
+495 DFGWFGKSER

-518 AWEVVSAGRPLNGG
+518 AWEVVSAGRPLSGG

-542 TYSKGTLFVLT
+542 TYSKGILFVLT
-553 IPDDFGNLYDY
+553 IPDDFGNLYDF
-564 PAGVLNVIRRSMSKD
+564 PAGALNVIRRAMSKD

-601 VENFNDEAVTLRV
+601 VENFNDEAVSLRV
-614 VINAKVTALRNLLTG
+614 VINTKVSALRNLLTG
-629 EQLKPAE
+629 EELKPAE
-636 QPKMPAMFGRNR
+636 KTSGQVFPFRNR

-653 ENATV
+653 EGATV

-672 YGN
+672 Y